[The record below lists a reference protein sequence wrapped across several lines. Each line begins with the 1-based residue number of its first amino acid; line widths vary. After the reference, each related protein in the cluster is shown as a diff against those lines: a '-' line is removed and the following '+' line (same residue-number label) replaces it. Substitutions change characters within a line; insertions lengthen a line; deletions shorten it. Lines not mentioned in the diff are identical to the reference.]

1 MEQQQS
7 PTPASPNPPSP
18 PRSFARCQAR
28 NRSGS
33 QCRLHSQDPST
44 GLCRRH
50 ALRASKTTDSLDDSL
65 DLSDDI
71 LAVNDG
77 CYATTDH
84 ITAILSNVVILVA
97 KGRISA
103 RRAEV
108 LTDALSLMLR
118 SLIVMDRL
126 VEYTPPQ
133 IPWDAPRPVRD
144 NADRATA
151 AQPDAAQPNA
161 AQPGAAQPDAA
172 PTRVTP
178 PQTPHEAA
186 LNYAR
191 LRT

>member
-1 MEQQQS
+1 MELQQS

-28 NRSGS
+28 TRSGS

-50 ALRASKTTDSLDDSL
+50 ALRASKTTDGLDDSL

-77 CYATTDH
+77 SYSTTDH
-84 ITAILSNVVILVA
+84 ITAILSNVVVLVA

-103 RRAEV
+103 RRAAV

-118 SLIVMDRL
+118 SIVVMDRL
-126 VEYTPPQ
+126 GENTPPQ
-133 IPWDAPRPVRD
+133 IIWDAPRPIRD
-144 NADRATA
+144 DADPATA
-151 AQPDAAQPNA
+151 AQPDAAT
-161 AQPGAAQPDAA
+161 
-172 PTRVTP
+172 TRDTP
-178 PQTPHEAA
+178 PQTSHDAA

>member
-1 MEQQQS
+1 M
-7 PTPASPNPPSP
+7 
-18 PRSFARCQAR
+18 
-28 NRSGS
+28 
-33 QCRLHSQDPST
+33 
-44 GLCRRH
+44 
-50 ALRASKTTDSLDDSL
+50 DSLDDSL

-126 VEYTPPQ
+126 GEYTPPQ
-133 IPWDAPRPVRD
+133 VIWDAPRPIRD
-144 NADRATA
+144 NAAAATA
-151 AQPDAAQPNA
+151 AQPDAAPVNS
-161 AQPGAAQPDAA
+161 AQPGAAQPEAAQHDAAQHDAA

-178 PQTPHEAA
+178 PLTPHEAA

>member
-7 PTPASPNPPSP
+7 PSTASPHPPST

-65 DLSDDI
+65 DLSSDI

-77 CYATTDH
+77 SYGTIDH
-84 ITAILSNVVILVA
+84 ITAILSNVVVLVA
-97 KGRISA
+97 KGRISV
-103 RRAEV
+103 RRAAV

-118 SLIVMDRL
+118 SVVVMDRL
-126 VEYTPPQ
+126 GENTPPQ
-133 IPWDAPRPVRD
+133 IIWDTPRPIRD
-144 NADRATA
+144 DADPATA
-151 AQPDAAQPNA
+151 AQPDAA
-161 AQPGAAQPDAA
+161 
-172 PTRVTP
+172 PTHGTP
-178 PQTPHEAA
+178 PQTPHDAA

>member
-7 PTPASPNPPSP
+7 PSPASPNP

-65 DLSDDI
+65 DLSADI

-77 CYATTDH
+77 TYGTTDD
-84 ITAILSNVVILVA
+84 ITAILSNIVVLVA
-97 KGRISA
+97 KGRLST
-103 RRAEV
+103 RRAAV

-118 SLIVMDRL
+118 SVVVMDRIT
-126 VEYTPPQ
+126 ESTPPQ
-133 IPWDAPRPVRD
+133 IIWDAPRPIRD
-144 NADRATA
+144 ATLLRKPLTMPPRITRACE
-151 AQPDAAQPNA
+151 PDPC
-161 AQPGAAQPDAA
+161 PSPCS
-172 PTRVTP
+172 PI
-178 PQTPHEAA
+178 HM
-186 LNYAR
+186 
-191 LRT
+191 

>member
-50 ALRASKTTDSLDDSL
+50 ALRASKTTDILDDSL

-71 LAVNDG
+71 LAVNEG
-77 CYATTDH
+77 CYATIDH

-126 VEYTPPQ
+126 GEYTPSQ
-133 IPWDAPRPVRD
+133 ITWDTLRPVRD
-144 NADRATA
+144 HANPSTA
-151 AQPDAAQPNA
+151 AQPDAAQPDA
-161 AQPGAAQPDAA
+161 APVNSVQPDAA
-172 PTRVTP
+172 STRDTP
-178 PQTPHEAA
+178 PQTPHEAIQ
-186 LNYAR
+186 NYAR

>member
-1 MEQQQS
+1 MEQQHS

-65 DLSDDI
+65 DLSNDI

-77 CYATTDH
+77 SYGTTDH
-84 ITAILSNVVILVA
+84 ITAILSNVVVLVA
-97 KGRISA
+97 KGRIST
-103 RRAEV
+103 RRAAV

-118 SLIVMDRL
+118 SVVVMDRIG
-126 VEYTPPQ
+126 ENTPPQ
-133 IPWDAPRPVRD
+133 IIWDAPRPIRD
-144 NADRATA
+144 DVAPAAA
-151 AQPDAAQPNA
+151 AQPDAALN
-161 AQPGAAQPDAA
+161 PD
-172 PTRVTP
+172 TP
-178 PQTPHEAA
+178 PQTAHDAIQ
-186 LNYAR
+186 NYAR

>member
-18 PRSFARCQAR
+18 PRAFARCQAR

-50 ALRASKTTDSLDDSL
+50 ALRASKTTDNLDDSL
-65 DLSDDI
+65 DLSGDI

-77 CYATTDH
+77 SYATTDH

-103 RRAEV
+103 RRAAV

-118 SLIVMDRL
+118 SLVVMERIG
-126 VEYTPPQ
+126 EYTPQ
-133 IPWDAPRPVRD
+133 IIFDAPRPIRD
-144 NADRATA
+144 NVDPATA
-151 AQPDAAQPNA
+151 AQPDAS
-161 AQPGAAQPDAA
+161 
-172 PTRVTP
+172 PTRDTP
-178 PQTPHEAA
+178 PQTPHDAA